1 MLEITPIKAF
11 NDNYLWL
18 FKEAGSDHA
27 CIVDPGDAK
36 PVLAHLEQAR
46 LKLSAILLT
55 HHHQDH
61 IGGVRELL
69 EHFDVPVFGPNS
81 PNIPFVTVAVH
92 EGSEVEFCGTAFRVM
107 EIPGHTL
114 DHIAYYAESAL
125 HGKPVLFCGD
135 TLFAA
140 GCGRIFEGTPA
151 MMYESLQKLA
161 SLQPDTQVFCAH
173 EYTLGNLK
181 FAAAVSPDD
190 ETLQNR
196 IKQETEKR
204 KHDIPTL
211 PTSIELELNT
221 NPFLRCAEQSIQ
233 SRITNQ
239 EKTPVEIFAALRQWK
254 DGF

>member
-1 MLEITPIKAF
+1 M
-11 NDNYLWL
+11 
-18 FKEAGSDHA
+18 
-27 CIVDPGDAK
+27 
-36 PVLAHLEQAR
+36 
-46 LKLSAILLT
+46 
-55 HHHQDH
+55 
-61 IGGVRELL
+61 
-69 EHFDVPVFGPNS
+69 
-81 PNIPFVTVAVH
+81 
-92 EGSEVEFCGTAFRVM
+92 
-107 EIPGHTL
+107 
-114 DHIAYYAESAL
+114 
-125 HGKPVLFCGD
+125 
-135 TLFAA
+135 FAA

-211 PTSIELELNT
+211 PTSIELELKT
-221 NPFLRCAEQSIQ
+221 NPFLRCSEQSIQ